1 MKYYFA
7 PLEGITGYIYRNAHM
22 AVFGGADCYY
32 TPFVSPSKN
41 KNFTPRE
48 KRDIL
53 PENNQGMTVVP
64 QILTNQAEYF
74 LRAAKELKEYGYE
87 EVNLNLGCPS
97 GTVVSKGKGAGFLEE
112 PEKLQRFLEEIFEK
126 TEVDISIKTRL
137 GMDAPK
143 EFEALLKIYNEYPLK
158 ELIIHPRVRADYYKN
173 EPDLEM
179 FGRALEVSKNPVCYN
194 GDIENV
200 KDMEKLQKRFSQLE
214 TVMCGRGALK
224 NPALFLEL
232 KGEGKLQKPEFLEF
246 HNRVYKG
253 YQEVMSGDKNILF
266 KMKELW
272 GYWGEAFQDSSKY
285 LKKIRKAEYCL
296 EYEAVV
302 RSLFSERELI

>member
-1 MKYYFA
+1 
-7 PLEGITGYIYRNAHM
+7 
-22 AVFGGADCYY
+22 
-32 TPFVSPSKN
+32 
-41 KNFTPRE
+41 
-48 KRDIL
+48 
-53 PENNQGMTVVP
+53 
-64 QILTNQAEYF
+64 
-74 LRAAKELKEYGYE
+74 
-87 EVNLNLGCPS
+87 
-97 GTVVSKGKGAGFLEE
+97 
-112 PEKLQRFLEEIFEK
+112 
-126 TEVDISIKTRL
+126 
-137 GMDAPK
+137 MDAPE

-200 KDMEKLQKRFSQLE
+200 KDMEKLQNSFPQLE